1 MTTEEMMFFNSKPQ
15 SLELYEELSGKILK
29 RFPGTEVQ
37 VHKSQITF
45 KARYGYA
52 FVSLRKI
59 KGSPPVF
66 ITLSFGLGYRLDS
79 ERIAIAV
86 EPYPQRWTH
95 HVIIADKSQI
105 DEELMSWLKQAYEFA
120 LAK

>member
-15 SLELYEELSGKILK
+15 SLELYEELSGKILE

-37 VHKSQITF
+37 VH
-45 KARYGYA
+45 
-52 FVSLRKI
+52 
-59 KGSPPVF
+59 
-66 ITLSFGLGYRLDS
+66 
-79 ERIAIAV
+79 
-86 EPYPQRWTH
+86 
-95 HVIIADKSQI
+95 KSQI

>member
-1 MTTEEMMFFNSKPQ
+1 MFFNSKPQ
-15 SLELYEELSGKILK
+15 SLELYEELSGKILE